1 MILNLGLKK
10 EQNTEAGAQLPVTFA
25 GTGEFP
31 NLLLLNGRPGRKLQ
45 AWGADSLSASAV
57 LPNASFP
64 LRFAFISRGQW
75 MISRLSKLGPLQ
87 QVSASEHTHR
97 CCRARSLP
105 DDPLPLRFT
114 DSQPR
119 PCKFPPPLNHALRLS
134 VHRSPLKSFQF
145 SARVLENLISK
156 AGCLQHPARVRTSQ
170 PNCA

>member
-1 MILNLGLKK
+1 MILNLGLKR

-31 NLLLLNGRPGRKLQ
+31 NLLLLNGRPGRKLE

-75 MISRLSKLGPLQ
+75 MISRLSKFGPLQ
-87 QVSASEHTHR
+87 QVLASEHTHR

-114 DSQPR
+114 DSQP
-119 PCKFPPPLNHALRLS
+119 
-134 VHRSPLKSFQF
+134 
-145 SARVLENLISK
+145 
-156 AGCLQHPARVRTSQ
+156 PARVSFPHHLTMPLGS
-170 PNCA
+170 PCTGAL